1 MTCFHD
7 PLRTIVTTTLNL
19 TGIVALVFL
28 FFIVCS
34 HQSVKT
40 QEVQMGLVHGK
51 ITIGPTRPVER
62 SGMPPP
68 DMTRWY
74 RGKIILIYSED
85 EKKLV
90 ATAPVDDSGN
100 YRVSVAPGNYVLK
113 MKLKGIQR
121 AGNLPKEIVVN
132 AGETVQIDVD
142 IDTGIR

>member
-1 MTCFHD
+1 MTTNAGSPHD
-7 PLRTIVTTTLNL
+7 RKRSPDGSRALLR
-19 TGIVALVFL
+19 
-28 FFIVCS
+28 
-34 HQSVKT
+34 
-40 QEVQMGLVHGK
+40 
-51 ITIGPTRPVER
+51 
-62 SGMPPP
+62 
-68 DMTRWY
+68 Y

-85 EKKLV
+85 EKKIV

-132 AGETVQIDVD
+132 AGEAVEIDVE